1 MSYVTRG
8 KVQVEL
14 KTGNDEIEIRI
25 DPVQE
30 YAVKHK
36 KDALIVFIDD
46 IDDGPENQPLD
57 AIAFKNTQKFTTK
70 CTKCCDIARVLTN
83 AAFKQIVIEIKI
95 KEKPILS
102 SPPGSD
108 PIEIESIRIPGT
120 FGSDKA

>member
-1 MSYVTRG
+1 MSYVTQG

-14 KTGNDEIEIRI
+14 KTADNKNIYIWI
-25 DPVQE
+25 HPVQG
-30 YAVKHK
+30 YAVKHEK
-36 KDALIVFIDD
+36 EDRIVF

-57 AIAFKNTQKFTTK
+57 AIVFKTTQIFSADK
-70 CTKCCDIARVLTN
+70 DLAQPLAH

-95 KEKPILS
+95 KERPISS